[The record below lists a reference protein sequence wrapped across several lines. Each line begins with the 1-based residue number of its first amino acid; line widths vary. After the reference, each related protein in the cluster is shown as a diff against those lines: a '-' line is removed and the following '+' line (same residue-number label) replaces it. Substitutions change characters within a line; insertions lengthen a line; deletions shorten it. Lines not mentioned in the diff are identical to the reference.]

1 MPNGGRPLE
10 FRYYVQTNDQNT
22 VKTAPFIQDWLKQI
36 GIKTDVTAMTSGRL
50 GDEINAGTYDLFH
63 WGWLPDPDP
72 DSQLSYFT
80 CDQRPGDP
88 GGRVGRHRRGGDRA
102 VRGHRP
108 DPPTDRGRRGTGVAR
123 DTGGPGTQ
131 GWGRAPTSSARWSRP
146 WSPCSSCWPSTSSCS
161 G

>member
-80 CDQRPGDP
+80 CDQRPPDGQTYGNNDSYFCNKTY
-88 GGRVGRHRRGGDRA
+88 DRLFQEQ
-102 VRGHRP
+102 R
-108 DPPTDRGRRGTGVAR
+108 TTLDRLTAR
-123 DTGGPGTQ
+123 
-131 GWGRAPTSSARWSRP
+131 AN
-146 WSPCSSCWPSTSSCS
+146 
-161 G
+161 